1 MSKKYDSY
9 KSFLIFYLLPIVIK
23 IIIITI
29 FKFLIKKTLIPM
41 LQHNNFKEIKISKKR
56 LFTLVINLII
66 VCYISYYLLKT
77 LKV

>member
-1 MSKKYDSY
+1 MGKKYDSY
-9 KSFLIFYLLPIVIK
+9 KSFLILYLLPIIIK

-41 LQHNNFKEIKISKKR
+41 LQHNDFRKIKISKKR
-56 LFTLVINLII
+56 LFTLVTNLII